1 MKSNR
6 RRTELSRRV
15 ESKEN
20 GNIEENRAER
30 NGNIEKSRTKIGRK
44 RKGKSNE
51 KGELS
56 KEVERKENE

>member
-30 NGNIEKSRTKIGRK
+30 NGNVEKSRARRNIEKSRTKIERK
-44 RKGKSNE
+44 RKRKSNE
-51 KGELS
+51 NR
-56 KEVERKENE
+56 V